1 MDGNDN
7 MKKILIV
14 VDYQYDFYHPDGALY
29 VQGAEKLYDNI
40 LKIIPDFDGVIFTLD
55 SHPINHCSFKKNGG
69 IWPLHCVEGTL
80 GATIPLEFVKQA
92 KNYVFEYKGRS
103 YNIEEYGAFNTIKN
117 LDLILNFSHTFVE
130 DCEFVICGVA
140 GDYCVY
146 ETLKNM
152 ICLCDGTKNIKLYLN
167 GIASIDGGTKLNN
180 FIFDNYIKI
189 YDPE

>member
-1 MDGNDN
+1 MDGNGN

-29 VQGAEKLYDNI
+29 VPGAEKLYDNI

-55 SHPINHCSFKKNGG
+55 SHPINHCSFKENGG
-69 IWPLHCVEGTL
+69 IWPLHCVECTQ
-80 GATIPLEFVKQA
+80 GASIPLEFVKQA
-92 KNYVFEYKGRS
+92 KNYVFKYKGMS
-103 YNIEEYGAFNTIKN
+103 YDAEEYGAFNSFDSLDFTIEN
-117 LDLILNFSHTFVE
+117 
-130 DCEFVICGVA
+130 CELVICGVA

-152 ICLCDGTKNIKLYLN
+152 IRLCDGTENIKLYLN

-180 FIFDNYIKI
+180 FIFDNHIKI

>member
-1 MDGNDN
+1 MDGNGS

-14 VDYQYDFYHPDGALY
+14 VDYQFDFYHPDGALY
-29 VQGAEKLYDNI
+29 VPGAEKLYDNI
-40 LKIIPDFDGVIFTLD
+40 LKIIPDFDRVIFTLD
-55 SHPINHCSFKKNGG
+55 NHPINHCSFKENGG

-103 YNIEEYGAFNTIKN
+103 YNIEEYGAFNTIEN

-152 ICLCDGTKNIKLYLN
+152 IRLCDGTKNIKLYLN

-189 YDPE
+189 YDPN

>member
-1 MDGNDN
+1 

-29 VQGAEKLYDNI
+29 VPGAEKLYDNI
-40 LKIIPDFDGVIFTLD
+40 LKIIPNFDGVIFTLD
-55 SHPINHCSFKKNGG
+55 SHPINHCSFKENGG
-69 IWPLHCVEGTL
+69 IWPLHCVEGTQ
-80 GATIPLEFVKQA
+80 GASIPLEFIKQA
-92 KNYVFEYKGRS
+92 KKYVFTYKGQS
-103 YNIEEYGAFNTIKN
+103 YNAEEYGAFNTIEN
-117 LDLILNFSHTFVE
+117 LDFILTYSHIPIE
-130 DCEFVICGVA
+130 NCEFVICGVA

-152 ICLCDGTKNIKLYLN
+152 IHHCEGTKNIKLYLN

-180 FIFDNYIKI
+180 FIFDNHIEI